1 MDNIARIKELIAILN
16 KASDAYYN
24 DRDEIMSNYEWDE
37 MYDELTRLEAE
48 TGYIDPDS
56 PTNKTG
62 AEETTP
68 AANRETHEYPA
79 LSLAKSKDVNV
90 IRKWA
95 GDRALWLS
103 WKMDGLTLV
112 LTYDDGKLTKIM
124 TRGNGTTGSNI
135 TYFADYIK
143 GYPKNISDKGHLVV
157 RGEAVISYTD
167 FNTINSMIDNPD
179 EQYANPRNLVS
190 GTLGLDISRAKEV
203 EERCVTFS
211 AFTLVHTDEEILSW
225 GSRMDYLKSMGFNVV
240 DKEATDSEHLQETI
254 DKWTAV
260 VRSGKMDIPVDGLV
274 VTFDDTEYASTG
286 SVTGHHATNAGMAF
300 KWQDTEAETTLD
312 HIEWSCAAFAISPV
326 AVFDP
331 VSLEGT
337 TVTRASLCNISEMKR
352 LGIGA
357 DRVTSLTVIKS
368 NMIIPKCVRAD
379 AHGTSFIIPDK
390 CPVCNAPTEIVT
402 SEKTGTETLHCTNPD
417 CTAKHI
423 QKYTRFV
430 SKTGMDIDGLSIR
443 TLMRF
448 INEGYITD
456 FADIYDISE
465 YKDKIIELDGFGEKS
480 FANLIASVDKSRHRS
495 PENFI
500 YALCIPMIGLD
511 AAKKL
516 IAHYGTAGF
525 FIKVLSYAINDKTLI
540 AELVSKTV
548 GTVIQP
554 DDEAF
559 INNGTEIDIN
569 NYINVA
575 VDTDTGF
582 EEVDGI
588 GQERSTAI
596 IKWISE
602 QKNSALLQKLLG
614 IIQLEN
620 KEKAGE
626 KNGSCAGLTF
636 VITGD
641 VHSFKNRDEFK
652 AYVEAQGGHV
662 AGSVSGK
669 TNYLVNNDINST
681 SSKNTKAKSLG
692 VEIITEDTFIE
703 KFGI

>member
-1 MDNIARIKELIAILN
+1 MDKIERIKELIAILN

-56 PTNKTG
+56 PTVKTG

-112 LTYDDGKLTKIM
+112 LTYDNGKLSKIM

-143 GYPKNISDKGHLVV
+143 GFPKEIADKGHLVV

-190 GTLGLDISRAKEV
+190 GTLGLDVSRAAEV
-203 EERCVTFS
+203 AERCVTFN

-225 GSRMDYLKSMGFNVV
+225 GKRMDYLAGMGFNVV
-240 DKEATDSEHLQETI
+240 EREATDSDRLQETI

-357 DRVTSLTVIKS
+357 DRATSLTVIKS
-368 NMIIPKCVRAD
+368 NMIIPKCVCAD
-379 AHGTSFIIPDK
+379 AHGTVFTIPDV
-390 CPVCNAPTEIVT
+390 CPVCKSPTEIVV

-430 SKTGMDIDGLSIR
+430 SKTGMDIDGLSIK

-448 INEGYITD
+448 INEGYISD
-456 FADIYDISE
+456 FADIYGIGE
-465 YKDKIIELDGFGEKS
+465 YKDRIIELDGFGEKS
-480 FANLIASVDKSRHRS
+480 FANLMVSVDKARKKH
-495 PENFI
+495 PANFI

-516 IAHYGTAGF
+516 IAYYGTKAF
-525 FIKVLSYAINDKTLI
+525 FDKLRD
-540 AELVSKTV
+540 SS
-548 GTVIQP
+548 
-554 DDEAF
+554 
-559 INNGTEIDIN
+559 N
-569 NYINVA
+569 
-575 VDTDTGF
+575 TGF
-582 EEVDGI
+582 EEVEGI
-588 GQERSTAI
+588 GTERSNDI
-596 IKWISE
+596 IAWISE
-602 QKNSALLQKLLG
+602 PKNAALLNKLLS
-614 IIQLEN
+614 IVTLDDIA
-620 KEKAGE
+620 KAGE
-626 KNGSCAGLTF
+626 NNGTCAGKTF

-641 VHSFKNRDEFK
+641 VHNFKNRDEFK

-669 TNYLVNNDINST
+669 TDYLVNNDINST

-692 VEIITEDTFIE
+692 VEIITEDTFIDM
-703 KFGI
+703 FGR

>member
-1 MDNIARIKELIAILN
+1 MEKSDRIKELVEILN

-24 DRDEIMSNYEWDE
+24 DRDEIMSNYEWDA
-37 MYDELTRLEAE
+37 MYDELSALEAE
-48 TGYIDPDS
+48 TGIILPDS
-56 PTNKTG
+56 PTVKTG
-62 AEETTP
+62 AEENVGSGT
-68 AANRETHEYPA
+68 REAHEYPA

-124 TRGNGTTGSNI
+124 TRGNGTTGTNI

-143 GYPKNISDKGHLVV
+143 GYPITVKDKGHLVV

-190 GTLGLDISRAKEV
+190 GTLGLDVSRAKEV
-203 EERCVTFS
+203 AERGVTFH

-225 GSRMDYLKSMGFNVV
+225 GKRMDYLADLGFTVV
-240 DKEATDSEHLQETI
+240 DREPTDSEHLQETI
-254 DKWTAV
+254 DKWTAS
-260 VRSGKMDIPVDGLV
+260 VRSGNMDIPVDGLV

-300 KWQDTEAETTLD
+300 KWQDTEAETVLD

-352 LGIGA
+352 LGIGE
-357 DRVTSLTVIKS
+357 DRKTNLTVIKS
-368 NMIIPKCVRAD
+368 NMIIPKVIKAD
-379 AHGTSFIIPDK
+379 AHGTMFNIPEK
-390 CPVCNAPTEIVT
+390 CPVCGAPTEIVT
-402 SEKTGTETLHCTNPD
+402 SAKTDTETLHCTNRD

-448 INEGYITD
+448 INEGYISD
-456 FADIYDISE
+456 FADIYNISA
-465 YKDKIIELDGFGEKS
+465 YKDQIIELDGFGEKS
-480 FANLIASVDKSRHRS
+480 FANLIASVDKARKRH
-495 PENFI
+495 PANFI

-511 AAKKL
+511 AAKRL
-516 IAHYGTAGF
+516 IAFYGTNGF
-525 FIKVLSYAINDKTLI
+525 FEKIKETNLS
-540 AELVSKTV
+540 S
-548 GTVIQP
+548 
-554 DDEAF
+554 
-559 INNGTEIDIN
+559 EIF
-569 NYINVA
+569 A
-575 VDTDTGF
+575 
-582 EEVDGI
+582 EVDGI
-588 GQERSTAI
+588 GIERSTAI
-596 IKWISE
+596 VKWISE
-602 QKNSALLQKLLG
+602 PKNAALLEKLLS
-614 IIQLEN
+614 IVELDNI
-620 KEKAGE
+620 EKAGE
-626 KNGSCAGLTF
+626 KTGTCAGLTF

-641 VHSFKNRDEFK
+641 VHIFKNRDEFK
-652 AYVEAQGGHV
+652 AYVESQGGHV

-669 TNYLVNNDINST
+669 TSYLVNNDINST

-692 VEIITEDTFIE
+692 VEIITEDTFVE
-703 KFGI
+703 KYGH

>member
-1 MDNIARIKELIAILN
+1 MEKSDRIKELVEILN

-24 DRDEIMSNYEWDE
+24 DRDEIMSNYEWDA
-37 MYDELTRLEAE
+37 MYDELSALETE
-48 TGYIDPDS
+48 TGIILPDS
-56 PTNKTG
+56 PTVKTG
-62 AEETTP
+62 AEENVGSG
-68 AANRETHEYPA
+68 AREAHEYPA

-95 GDRALWLS
+95 GERALWLS

-124 TRGNGTTGSNI
+124 TRGNGTTGTNI
-135 TYFADYIK
+135 TYFSDYIK
-143 GYPKNISDKGHLVV
+143 GYPTTIKDKGHLVV

-190 GTLGLDISRAKEV
+190 GTLGLDMSRAKEV
-203 EERCVTFS
+203 AERGVTFH

-225 GSRMDYLKSMGFNVV
+225 GKRMDYLADLGFTVV
-240 DKEATDSEHLQETI
+240 DREPTDSDHLQETI
-254 DKWTAV
+254 DKWTAT

-300 KWQDTEAETTLD
+300 KWQDTEAETVLD

-352 LGIGA
+352 LGLGE
-357 DRVTSLTVIKS
+357 DRKTNLTVIKS
-368 NMIIPKCVRAD
+368 NMIIPKVIRAD
-379 AHGTSFIIPDK
+379 AHGTMFTIPEK
-390 CPVCNAPTEIVT
+390 CPVCGAPTEIVT
-402 SEKTGTETLHCTNPD
+402 SAKTDTETLHCTNPD

-448 INEGYITD
+448 INEGYISD
-456 FADIYDISE
+456 FADIYNISA
-465 YKDKIIELDGFGEKS
+465 YKDQIIELDGFGEKS
-480 FANLIASVDKSRHRS
+480 FANLIASVDKARKRH
-495 PENFI
+495 PANFI
-500 YALCIPMIGLD
+500 YAICIPMIGLD
-511 AAKKL
+511 AAKRL
-516 IAHYGTAGF
+516 IAFYGTNGF
-525 FIKVLSYAINDKTLI
+525 FEKIKETDLS
-540 AELVSKTV
+540 S
-548 GTVIQP
+548 
-554 DDEAF
+554 
-559 INNGTEIDIN
+559 EIF
-569 NYINVA
+569 A
-575 VDTDTGF
+575 
-582 EEVDGI
+582 EVDGI
-588 GQERSTAI
+588 GIERSTAI
-596 IKWISE
+596 VKWISE
-602 QKNSALLQKLLG
+602 PKNTALLEKLLS
-614 IIQLEN
+614 IVELDNI
-620 KEKAGE
+620 EKAGE
-626 KNGSCAGLTF
+626 KTGTCAGLTF

-641 VHSFKNRDEFK
+641 VHIFKNRDEFK
-652 AYVEAQGGHV
+652 AYVESQGGHV

-669 TNYLVNNDINST
+669 TSYLINNDINST

-692 VEIITEDTFIE
+692 VEIITEDTFVE
-703 KFGI
+703 KFGH

>member
-1 MDNIARIKELIAILN
+1 MEKTDRIKELVDILN

-24 DRDEIMSNYEWDE
+24 DRDEIMSNYEWDA
-37 MYDELTRLEAE
+37 MYDELVRLEEE
-48 TGYIDPDS
+48 TGIVLPDS
-56 PTNKTG
+56 PTVKTG
-62 AEETTP
+62 AEENTGNGT
-68 AANRETHEYPA
+68 REAHEYPA

-112 LTYDDGKLTKIM
+112 LTYDDGKLSKIM
-124 TRGNGTTGSNI
+124 TRGNGTIGTNI

-143 GYPKNISDKGHLVV
+143 GYPLTIKDKGHMVI

-190 GTLGLDISRAKEV
+190 GTLGLDVSRAKEV
-203 EERCVTFS
+203 QERGVTFH
-211 AFTLVHTDEEILSW
+211 AFTLVHTDEEIISW
-225 GSRMDYLKSMGFNVV
+225 GKRMEYLEELGFTVV
-240 DKEATDSEHLQETI
+240 DREATDQEHLQDTI
-254 DKWTAV
+254 DKWTAT
-260 VRSGKMDIPVDGLV
+260 VRSGRMDIPVDGLV

-357 DRVTSLTVIKS
+357 DRATALTVIKS
-368 NMIIPKCVRAD
+368 NMIIPKCIKANP
-379 AHGTSFIIPDK
+379 HGTEFIIPEK
-390 CPVCNAPTEIVT
+390 CPVCGAPTEIVT

-448 INEGYITD
+448 INEGYISD
-456 FADIYDISE
+456 FADIFGISS
-465 YKDKIIELDGFGEKS
+465 YKEKIIELDGFGEKS
-480 FANLIASVDKSRHRS
+480 FANLIASVDKARKRH
-495 PENFI
+495 PANFI

-511 AAKKL
+511 AAKRL
-516 IAHYGTAGF
+516 IAFYGTEGF
-525 FIKVLSYAINDKTLI
+525 FEKIGDGSLA
-540 AELVSKTV
+540 
-548 GTVIQP
+548 P
-554 DDEAF
+554 D
-559 INNGTEIDIN
+559 
-569 NYINVA
+569 
-575 VDTDTGF
+575 GF
-582 EEVDGI
+582 AEVDGI
-588 GQERSTAI
+588 GIERSNAI
-596 IKWISE
+596 YKWISE
-602 QKNSALLQKLLG
+602 PKNEALLNKLMS
-614 IIQLEN
+614 IVELE
-620 KEKAGE
+620 KVEKAGE
-626 KNGSCAGLTF
+626 KTGSCAGLTF

-641 VHSFKNRDEFK
+641 VHIFKNRDEFK
-652 AYVEAQGGHV
+652 AFVESQGGHV

-669 TNYLVNNDINST
+669 TSFLVNNDINST

-692 VEIITEDTFIE
+692 VEIITEDTFVE
-703 KFGI
+703 RFKS

>member
-1 MDNIARIKELIAILN
+1 MDKSDRIRELVEILN

-24 DRDEIMSNYEWDE
+24 DRDEIMSNYEWDA
-37 MYDELTRLEAE
+37 MYDELSALEAE
-48 TGYIDPDS
+48 TGIILPDS
-56 PTNKTG
+56 PTVKTG
-62 AEETTP
+62 AEENVGSG
-68 AANRETHEYPA
+68 AREAHEYPA

-95 GDRALWLS
+95 GERALWLS

-124 TRGNGTTGSNI
+124 TRGNGTTGTNI

-143 GYPKNISDKGHLVV
+143 GYPTTIKDKGHLVV

-190 GTLGLDISRAKEV
+190 GTLGLDVSRAKEV
-203 EERCVTFS
+203 ADRGVTFH

-225 GSRMDYLKSMGFNVV
+225 GKRMDYLADLGFTVV
-240 DKEATDSEHLQETI
+240 DREPTDSEHLQETI
-254 DKWTAV
+254 DKWTAT

-300 KWQDTEAETTLD
+300 KWQDTEAETVLD

-352 LGIGA
+352 LGIGE
-357 DRVTSLTVIKS
+357 DRKTNLTVIKS
-368 NMIIPKCVRAD
+368 NMIIPKVIKAD
-379 AHGTSFIIPDK
+379 AHGTMFNIPEK
-390 CPVCNAPTEIVT
+390 CPVCGAPTEIVT
-402 SEKTGTETLHCTNPD
+402 SAKTDTETLHCTNRD

-448 INEGYITD
+448 INEGYISY
-456 FADIYDISE
+456 FADIYNISA
-465 YKDKIIELDGFGEKS
+465 YKDQIIELDGFGEKS
-480 FANLIASVDKSRHRS
+480 FANLIASVDKARKRH
-495 PENFI
+495 PANFI

-511 AAKKL
+511 AAKRL
-516 IAHYGTAGF
+516 IAFYGTNGF
-525 FIKVLSYAINDKTLI
+525 FEKIKETNLS
-540 AELVSKTV
+540 S
-548 GTVIQP
+548 
-554 DDEAF
+554 
-559 INNGTEIDIN
+559 EIF
-569 NYINVA
+569 A
-575 VDTDTGF
+575 
-582 EEVDGI
+582 EVDGI
-588 GQERSTAI
+588 GIERSTAI
-596 IKWISE
+596 VKWISE
-602 QKNSALLQKLLG
+602 LKNTVLLEKLLS
-614 IIQLEN
+614 IVELDNI
-620 KEKAGE
+620 EKAGE
-626 KNGSCAGLTF
+626 KTGTCAGLTF

-641 VHSFKNRDEFK
+641 VHIFKNRDEFK
-652 AYVEAQGGHV
+652 AYVESQGGHV

-669 TNYLVNNDINST
+669 TSYLVNNDINST

-692 VEIITEDTFIE
+692 VEIITEDTFVE
-703 KFGI
+703 KFGH

>member
-1 MDNIARIKELIAILN
+1 MEKSDRIKELVEILN

-24 DRDEIMSNYEWDE
+24 DRDEIMSNYEWDA
-37 MYDELTRLEAE
+37 MYDELSALEAE
-48 TGYIDPDS
+48 TGIILPDS
-56 PTNKTG
+56 PTVKTG
-62 AEETTP
+62 AEENVGSGT
-68 AANRETHEYPA
+68 REAHEYPA

-124 TRGNGTTGSNI
+124 TRGNGTTGTNI

-143 GYPKNISDKGHLVV
+143 GYPTTIKDKGHLVV

-190 GTLGLDISRAKEV
+190 GTLGLDVSRAKEV
-203 EERCVTFS
+203 AERGVTFH

-225 GSRMDYLKSMGFNVV
+225 GKRMDYLADLGFTVV
-240 DKEATDSEHLQETI
+240 DREPTDSEHLQETI
-254 DKWTAV
+254 DKWTAT

-300 KWQDTEAETTLD
+300 KWQDTEAETVLD

-352 LGIGA
+352 LGIGE
-357 DRVTSLTVIKS
+357 DRKTNLTVIKS
-368 NMIIPKCVRAD
+368 NMIIPKVIKAD
-379 AHGTSFIIPDK
+379 AHGTMFNIPEK
-390 CPVCNAPTEIVT
+390 CPVCGAPTEIVT
-402 SEKTGTETLHCTNPD
+402 SAKTDTETLHCTNRD

-448 INEGYITD
+448 INEGYISD
-456 FADIYDISE
+456 FADIYNISA
-465 YKDKIIELDGFGEKS
+465 YKDQIIELDGFGEKS
-480 FANLIASVDKSRHRS
+480 FANLIASVNKARKRH
-495 PENFI
+495 PANFI

-511 AAKKL
+511 AAKRL
-516 IAHYGTAGF
+516 IAFYGTNGF
-525 FIKVLSYAINDKTLI
+525 FEKIKETNLS
-540 AELVSKTV
+540 S
-548 GTVIQP
+548 
-554 DDEAF
+554 
-559 INNGTEIDIN
+559 EIF
-569 NYINVA
+569 A
-575 VDTDTGF
+575 
-582 EEVDGI
+582 EVDGI
-588 GQERSTAI
+588 GIERSTAI
-596 IKWISE
+596 VKWISE
-602 QKNSALLQKLLG
+602 PKNAALLEKLLS
-614 IIQLEN
+614 IVELDNI
-620 KEKAGE
+620 EKAGE
-626 KNGSCAGLTF
+626 KTGTCAGLTF

-641 VHSFKNRDEFK
+641 VHIFKNRDEFK
-652 AYVEAQGGHV
+652 AYVESQGGHV

-669 TNYLVNNDINST
+669 TSYLVNNDINST

-692 VEIITEDTFIE
+692 VEIITEDTFVE
-703 KFGI
+703 KFGH

>member
-1 MDNIARIKELIAILN
+1 MKDMEKTDRIKELVDILN

-24 DRDEIMSNYEWDE
+24 DRDEIMSNYEWDA
-37 MYDELTRLEAE
+37 MYDELVRLEEE
-48 TGYIDPDS
+48 TGIVLPDS
-56 PTNKTG
+56 PTVKTG
-62 AEETTP
+62 AEENTGNGT
-68 AANRETHEYPA
+68 REAHEYPA

-112 LTYDDGKLTKIM
+112 LTYDDGKLSKIM
-124 TRGNGTTGSNI
+124 TRGNGTVGTNI

-143 GYPKNISDKGHLVV
+143 GYPLTIKDKGHMVI

-190 GTLGLDISRAKEV
+190 GTLGLDVSRAKEV
-203 EERCVTFS
+203 QERGVTFH
-211 AFTLVHTDEEILSW
+211 AFTLVHTDEEIISW
-225 GSRMDYLKSMGFNVV
+225 GKRMEYLEELGFTVV
-240 DKEATDSEHLQETI
+240 DREATDQEHLQDTI
-254 DKWTAV
+254 DKWTAT

-357 DRVTSLTVIKS
+357 DRATALTVIKS
-368 NMIIPKCVRAD
+368 NMIIPKCIKANP
-379 AHGTSFIIPDK
+379 HGTEFIIPEK
-390 CPVCNAPTEIVT
+390 CPVCGAPTEIVT

-448 INEGYITD
+448 INEGYISD
-456 FADIYDISE
+456 FADIFGISS
-465 YKDKIIELDGFGEKS
+465 YKEKIIELDGFGEKS
-480 FANLIASVDKSRHRS
+480 FANLIASVDKARKRH
-495 PENFI
+495 PANFI

-511 AAKKL
+511 AAKRL
-516 IAHYGTAGF
+516 IAFYGTEGF
-525 FIKVLSYAINDKTLI
+525 FEKIGDDS
-540 AELVSKTV
+540 LVPESF
-548 GTVIQP
+548 
-554 DDEAF
+554 A
-559 INNGTEIDIN
+559 
-569 NYINVA
+569 
-575 VDTDTGF
+575 
-582 EEVDGI
+582 EVDGI
-588 GQERSTAI
+588 GIERSNAI
-596 IKWISE
+596 YKWISE
-602 QKNSALLQKLLG
+602 PKNEALLNKLMS
-614 IIQLEN
+614 IVELE
-620 KEKAGE
+620 KVEKAGE
-626 KNGSCAGLTF
+626 KTGSCAGLTF

-641 VHSFKNRDEFK
+641 VHIFKNRDEFK
-652 AYVEAQGGHV
+652 AFVESQGGHV

-669 TNYLVNNDINST
+669 TSFLVNNDINST

-692 VEIITEDTFIE
+692 VEIITEDTFVE
-703 KFGI
+703 RYGKFN

>member
-1 MDNIARIKELIAILN
+1 MDNSKIGRINELVAILN

-24 DRDEIMSNYEWDE
+24 DRDEIMSNYEWDA
-37 MYDELTRLEAE
+37 MYDELSALELE
-48 TGYIDPDS
+48 TGYVSPDS
-56 PTNKTG
+56 PTVKTG
-62 AEETTP
+62 AEEN
-68 AANRETHEYPA
+68 AGSGNREAHEYPA

-112 LTYDDGKLTKIM
+112 LTYDNGSLTKIM
-124 TRGNGTTGSNI
+124 TRGNGTVGTNI

-143 GYPKNISDKGHLVV
+143 GYPLKISDTGHLVV
-157 RGEAVISYTD
+157 RGEAVISYSD
-167 FNTINSMIDNPD
+167 FNNINSMIDNPD

-190 GTLGLDISRAKEV
+190 GTLGLDVSRASEV
-203 EERCVTFS
+203 RERCVCFN
-211 AFTLVHTDEEILSW
+211 AFTLVHTDKEILSW
-225 GSRMDYLKSMGFNVV
+225 GKRMEYLEELGFTVV
-240 DKEATDSEHLQETI
+240 DREATNSNELQATI
-254 DKWTAV
+254 DKWTKTV
-260 VRSGKMDIPVDGLV
+260 KDGKMDIPVDGLV

-312 HIEWSCAAFAISPV
+312 HVEWSCAAFAISPV

-352 LGIGA
+352 LGIGE
-357 DRVTSLTVIKS
+357 DRKTALTVIKS
-368 NMIIPKCVRAD
+368 NMIIPKVIKANG
-379 AHGTSFIIPDK
+379 HGTSFTIPEF
-390 CPVCNAPTEIVT
+390 CPVCKAKTEIVV

-417 CTAKHI
+417 CTAKHL

-430 SKTGMDIDGLSIR
+430 SKTGMDIDGLSIK
-443 TLMRF
+443 TLVRF
-448 INEGYITD
+448 INEGFIKDY
-456 FADIYDISE
+456 ADIFSISD
-465 YKDKIIELDGFGEKS
+465 YKDKITVLDGFGEKS
-480 FANLIASVDKSRHRS
+480 YANLIASVDKARHKH
-495 PENFI
+495 PANFI

-516 IAHYGTAGF
+516 IAFYGTEGF
-525 FIKVLSYAINDKTLI
+525 FEKLRTIKEVPTDGFKDVNGIKDFLGFED
-540 AELVSKTV
+540 
-548 GTVIQP
+548 GTRIKDV
-554 DDEAF
+554 
-559 INNGTEIDIN
+559 
-569 NYINVA
+569 V
-575 VDTDTGF
+575 GF

-588 GQERSTAI
+588 GTERSNAI
-596 IKWISE
+596 IKWILE
-602 QKNSALLQKLLG
+602 PKNSLELEKLLS
-614 IIQLEN
+614 IIELD
-620 KEKAGE
+620 KIEKAGE
-626 KNGSCAGLTF
+626 NNGSCAGKTF

-641 VHSFKNRDEFK
+641 VHIFKNRDEFK

-669 TNYLVNNDINST
+669 TSYLVNNDINST

-692 VEIITEDTFIE
+692 VEIITEDTFVE
-703 KFGI
+703 MFGK